1 MGEQDVADQR
11 GAFSCAEGG
20 RPRAGRPP
28 FAVRGPWNAAVPG
41 LCPVASPRRLP
52 VMSGSRS
59 PTKFDQVQSAGAV
72 FLHKVAARTTS
83 NRNLTISQ
91 QSFAV

>member
-28 FAVRGPWNAAVPG
+28 SLCVGHGLRPCLAYAPSPPRDALPSRPAAARRLNSVEFGRPG
-41 LCPVASPRRLP
+41 LSFFIKSQLE
-52 VMSGSRS
+52 
-59 PTKFDQVQSAGAV
+59 
-72 FLHKVAARTTS
+72 LL
-83 NRNLTISQ
+83 LTEI
-91 QSFAV
+91 